1 MRVSAGRATR
11 LALPAFLQ
19 VYLFFTGMY
28 FFTGMSTYSIIVSSR
43 VRIRCTD
50 GNFCAVTGGEG
61 EHKFGIRNMDGT
73 ASYFKDGLLYVK
85 RNRNADPYGKYENN
99 AGLTFPLMLYYNGI
113 FTEIEPNSVMY
124 NIPAGE
130 SVTETEE

>member
-19 VYLFFTGMY
+19 VYLFFTGM
-28 FFTGMSTYSIIVSSR
+28 STYSIIVSSQD
-43 VRIRCTD
+43 RIRCTD

-85 RNRNADPYGKYENN
+85 RNRNADPSGKYENN

-130 SVTETEE
+130 SVTETLRENL

>member
-28 FFTGMSTYSIIVSSR
+28 
-43 VRIRCTD
+43 

-85 RNRNADPYGKYENN
+85 RNRNADPSGKYENN

>member
-28 FFTGMSTYSIIVSSR
+28 FFTGMSTYSIIVSSQD
-43 VRIRCTD
+43 RIRCTD

-61 EHKFGIRNMDGT
+61 EHKFGIATWM
-73 ASYFKDGLLYVK
+73 
-85 RNRNADPYGKYENN
+85 
-99 AGLTFPLMLYYNGI
+99 
-113 FTEIEPNSVMY
+113 EPRHISRTDCSM
-124 NIPAGE
+124 
-130 SVTETEE
+130 SKETEMQILPENTKTMRDLHSR